1 MRLWI
6 QEMEISFHR
15 RVDGLSF
22 RVRLRSS
29 VALEGGPR
37 ADLGDTGDII
47 SLGWL
52 EDTMVVPQLPS

>member
-1 MRLWI
+1 
-6 QEMEISFHR
+6 MEISFLR